1 MLKGLF
7 IYIGYPYIPRNYL
20 NVEKLEVDF
29 IPVPENPLQFKYFK
43 NPYYQNKDQE
53 EHPTHLHL
61 MELEESIR
69 YLSENVM
76 EKEELYDICK
86 QMFSDICYHHMIPQ
100 LVRYSKE
107 KIKPYMWVLFY
118 INICRN
124 SWRYLDL
131 FQDIECLFS
140 TKYGV
145 DHPDIHPILYLRRLV
160 ELESEGKSNS
170 NLIL

>member
-1 MLKGLF
+1 M
-7 IYIGYPYIPRNYL
+7 IGYPYIPRNYL
-20 NVEKLEVDF
+20 NIDKLEVDY

-69 YLSENVM
+69 YLKEIVM

-107 KIKPYMWVLFY
+107 KIKPYMYVLIK
-118 INICRN
+118 INICRD
-124 SWRYLDL
+124 SWQYLDL

-140 TKYGV
+140 TNYDV
-145 DHPDIHPILYLRRLV
+145 DDLDNHPILFFRRLT
-160 ELESEGKSNS
+160 ELESEGMLRSK
-170 NLIL
+170 LML